1 MAYGLK
7 YLGEFSDYDGAGY
20 RVEILENNYYGTVTP
35 VTLGGTPV
43 VHSYEADDI
52 YKSIKGSR
60 LEINLIGIGIEMFI
74 ADSDLN
80 FKVILKKNNQVKF
93 VGWLSQDDYTELYA
107 EHLHEITLTAVDA
120 LGYLRDK
127 KLNENN
133 IFTQTA
139 TSARQLAIIYD
150 TYTIQID
157 APSDNAWITPGN
169 KIVIS
174 SYDIPVGQING
185 TYTIK
190 ESGSN
195 GIKAT
200 IVLVEP
206 LPAAFPIYDVDFYFL
221 IHEDLQK
228 RLPIQYYIDAC
239 LSLTNLNLM
248 QVLDFT
254 LKETGKINLF
264 ESMIDGRSFM
274 TDDTSFMSCYDVL
287 DKILSRFKIT
297 LQQVNGEWLFTRWLE
312 FTKTVNPDINLK
324 PFTKIMGV
332 EKSIKR
338 PFGYVSDT
346 FELKQRKNIIRNLN
360 LLELGNV
367 IGYEERTVDGKLNK
381 ITYYEAKFWAKAQA
395 LDVVKIAVVKNQYD
409 IEIDRYLS
417 VKGYAALTSQ
427 ELFNKDDIFELNFTV
442 TSINSTSGTTTLP
455 YGLIMS
461 DGTDA
466 YGLSSEQRWK
476 KHGTEWYGSIYL
488 GRHWAAQTNTDL
500 KQGFSVSI
508 NSENA
513 PIPIDGYFFLSF
525 TGGGPGNTELQYRN
539 ISLTYAFIVNKSK
552 QIKAQKHSN
561 TRNNKLLNI
570 DENDIFIDE
579 CIKFQANGA
588 LYSDTEHLA
597 TDFED
602 TFGNYSELGKEIID
616 LLMLQSSF
624 PALMF
629 EGEIIADVEM
639 SNVIKIDDKYL
650 VPVYLQKN
658 YKKGEVNCKFV
669 EIRNLALDN
678 SGKYKFEYI
687 YGKD

>member
-7 YLGEFSDYDGAGY
+7 YLGEFSDYDDADY
-20 RVEILENNYYGTVTP
+20 RLEILENNYVGSITNV
-35 VTLGGTPV
+35 VFGGTPV
-43 VHSYEADDI
+43 VHSYEADVL

-60 LEINLIGIGIEMFI
+60 LEINLVGIGIESFI

-80 FKVILKKNNQVKF
+80 FQVILKKGSQIKF
-93 VGWLSQDDYTELYA
+93 IGWLSQDDYTELYA

-120 LGYLRDK
+120 LGFLRDK

-133 IFTQTA
+133 VFSQTA
-139 TSARQLAIIYD
+139 VSDRQLAIIYD

-200 IVLVEP
+200 LVLVEP
-206 LPAAFPIYDVDFYFL
+206 LPAAFSIYDVDFYFL
-221 IHEDLQK
+221 VHEDLQK
-228 RLPIQYYIDAC
+228 RLTIQCYIDAC
-239 LSLTNLNLM
+239 LSLTNLNLT
-248 QVLDFT
+248 QVLDFS
-254 LKETGKINLF
+254 LKETGKTNLF
-264 ESMIDGRSFM
+264 ETMVDGRSFM

-287 DKILSRFKIT
+287 DKILSRFKIS
-297 LQQVNGEWLFTRWLE
+297 LQQINGEWRFMRWIE
-312 FTKTVNPDINLK
+312 FTKVASPDTNLK
-324 PFTKIMGV
+324 TFTKIMGV
-332 EKSIKR
+332 EKSIQR

-367 IGYEERTVDGKLNK
+367 IGYEEKTINGELQK
-381 ITYYEAKFWAKAQA
+381 ITYYEAKFWSKAQT

-409 IEIDRYLS
+409 VEIDRYLS
-417 VKGYAALTSQ
+417 VKGYAALTTQ
-427 ELFNKDDIFELNFTV
+427 ELFNKDDFFELNFTV
-442 TSINSTSGTTTLP
+442 TSINNTSGWAGLP
-455 YGLIMS
+455 YGLIIYN
-461 DGTDA
+461 DTDA
-466 YGLSSEQRWK
+466 YALSSDQSWK
-476 KHGTEWYGSIYL
+476 KHGTDWYGSIYL
-488 GRHWAAQTNTDL
+488 GRQWVAQTNTNL

-508 NSENA
+508 SSENA
-513 PIPIDGYFFLSF
+513 PIPIDGYFFLSLN
-525 TGGGPGNTELQYRN
+525 GGGPGNTELQYRN
-539 ISLTYAFIVNKSK
+539 ISFSYVFKVNKST

-570 DENDIFIDE
+570 DEDDIFIDE

-602 TFGNYSELGKEIID
+602 AFGNYSELGKEIID

-629 EGEIIADVEM
+629 EGEIIADIDM
-639 SNVIKIDDKYL
+639 NSVIKIDSKYL
-650 VPVYLQKN
+650 APVYLQKN
-658 YKKGEVNCKFV
+658 YKRSIVKCKFV
-669 EIRNLALDN
+669 EIRNLALDS
-678 SGKYKFEYI
+678 SGRYKFEYI